1 VLLGAGCFTSSSAT
15 ARQSSCFQMKI
26 NPEFK
31 SLIPPLAPEELAQLE
46 SNILSDGCRDPLVT
60 WQGTLIDGHNRYD
73 ICQRHGIKFTT
84 VEMEFADKAA
94 AMDWMFANQLG
105 RRNLT
110 TDQRSDL
117 RGRRYNLTKKK
128 QGGDRKSEAASKSQ
142 NDTLIDTATA
152 LAEQHGVSRATIIRD
167 GKKADALDKLAETK
181 PEEAKAVRDGLK
193 RFNEVRRE
201 IKRAEVKEVAKLPDA
216 KFRVIY
222 ADPPWKYGD
231 QLTEDYGPAKFHY
244 PSMTITELCAL
255 PIKSIVEPDA
265 VLFLWVTS
273 PLLFECAPIIEAW
286 GFKYKTSFVW
296 DKVKHNM
303 GHYNSVRHEFLLICT
318 RGSCT
323 PDVVKL
329 FDSVQSIERTKHSAK
344 PAEFREIIETL
355 YPQGKR
361 LELFA
366 RESNKGWEVYGNQC

>member
-1 VLLGAGCFTSSSAT
+1 
-15 ARQSSCFQMKI
+15 MKI

-60 WQGTLIDGHNRYD
+60 WQGTLLDGHNRYA

-84 VEMEFADKAA
+84 VEMEFADEDA
-94 AMDWMFANQLG
+94 AMDWMDANQLG

-110 TDQRSDL
+110 PDQRSIM
-117 RGRRYNLTKKK
+117 RGRRYNRTKKAK
-128 QGGDRKSEAASKSQ
+128 GGDYGNQHTPKLQS
-142 NDTLIDTATA
+142 DTLPDTATA
-152 LAEQHGVSRATIIRD
+152 LANQHGVSRATVIRD
-167 GKKADALDKLAETK
+167 GKRAEAIEKLAETQ
-181 PEEAKAVRDGLK
+181 PEQAQAVRDGLK

-244 PSMTITELCAL
+244 PSMTITELCAM
-255 PIKSIVEPDA
+255 PIKSTTEPDA

-344 PAEFREIIETL
+344 PAEFREMIETL
-355 YPQGKR
+355 YPHGKR

-366 RESNKGWEVYGNQC
+366 REANKGWEVYGNQC